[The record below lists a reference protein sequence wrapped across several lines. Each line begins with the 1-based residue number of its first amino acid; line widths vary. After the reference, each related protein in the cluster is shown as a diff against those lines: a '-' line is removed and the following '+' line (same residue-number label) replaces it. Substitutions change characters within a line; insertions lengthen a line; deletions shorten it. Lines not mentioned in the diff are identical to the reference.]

1 MIKKY
6 VSNFEQV
13 CVSTSREHFY
23 VCRRPGLIRQVLSK
37 IYLMEFWHQFAS
49 YFKDSDIYYY
59 HFFLQHLTN
68 LEIIILVIYILKY

>member
-1 MIKKY
+1 
-6 VSNFEQV
+6 
-13 CVSTSREHFY
+13 
-23 VCRRPGLIRQVLSK
+23 
-37 IYLMEFWHQFAS
+37 MEFWHQFAS